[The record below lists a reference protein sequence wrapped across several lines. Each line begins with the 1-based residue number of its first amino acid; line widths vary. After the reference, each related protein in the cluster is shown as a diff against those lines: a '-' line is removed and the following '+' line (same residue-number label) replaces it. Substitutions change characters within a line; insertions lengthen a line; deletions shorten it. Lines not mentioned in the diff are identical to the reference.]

1 MWSIQCKCHY
11 INTTQLTDTIDWSLR
26 FPFSFAFA
34 FAFSFNF
41 GFCANIFQFRWKS
54 IFIATKVVNIS
65 VEFVAIPS
73 RGNVEQDYSCVL
85 ASHDSTFD
93 DVCVCFF
100 SFITS
105 TNYSCFKCC
114 NIHLTKWHMH
124 SRRIKRYFC
133 FYVAYEQEKK
143 TNHIKVVKICCGK
156 KQLWNSIVE
165 REKTTE
171 RKCYEMK
178 CSFCVCWLPSI
189 DVTSVTKWT
198 VFFLFYV
205 LIFNKWFSG
214 NFGITVKT
222 EQVCDDNAWTKANEV
237 FLRIFYRRIDIKSE
251 HKIKYKKNTHTLTH
265 SLISSHSNL
274 NSHTLHTTSS
284 GVRIFHLW

>member
-26 FPFSFAFA
+26 FSFSFAFA
-34 FAFSFNF
+34 FSFIF
-41 GFCANIFQFRWKS
+41 GLCANIFQFRWKS

-65 VEFVAIPS
+65 VEIVAIPS
-73 RGNVEQDYSCVL
+73 RSKIEQDYSCVL

-93 DVCVCFF
+93 DVWVCFF

-143 TNHIKVVKICCGK
+143 NKPYQSCKNLLRK
-156 KQLWNSIVE
+156 KTTLKFNSWKRKNN
-165 REKTTE
+165 REKMLRNE
-171 RKCYEMK
+171 
-178 CSFCVCWLPSI
+178 
-189 DVTSVTKWT
+189 
-198 VFFLFYV
+198 VFFLCL
-205 LIFNKWFSG
+205 LITKHRCH
-214 NFGITVKT
+214 I
-222 EQVCDDNAWTKANEV
+222 CDEMNGFFFILCAY
-237 FLRIFYRRIDIKSE
+237 I
-251 HKIKYKKNTHTLTH
+251 
-265 SLISSHSNL
+265 
-274 NSHTLHTTSS
+274 
-284 GVRIFHLW
+284 